1 MNKKKSSTHRLGSGY
16 ILFFSLIVTSL
27 AIFSLSFFSLTAR
40 AVPLIEE
47 GPATY
52 TMAIFAG
59 QGDKGLEDGSS
70 KAALF
75 NWPTSL
81 VVDKGG
87 ALIVADYGNNTLR
100 KVKKGRVVTVN
111 SVAVAGAGKGGYKDG
126 PVKDALFSGP
136 NNIAIDKAGNIF
148 IADADNYLIRK
159 ITLEGIVSTVA
170 GGKAGYKDGP
180 ARKARFGYPTG
191 VAVDDDGNLFVADRG
206 THTIRKITPA
216 GIVSTIAG
224 NLNSGYADGRGIMSH
239 FKEPIGVAVY
249 NGVVYVTD
257 SGNNAI
263 RKIMPD
269 GRILTLAGNPRHG
282 LRDGSKTDA
291 RFFWPTGITIDKQG
305 NIFVCDS
312 KNNSIRRITQ
322 GGYVSTVSARPT
334 QQTPTGRQAHAGQQ
348 ALAGRQALTGRQTR
362 TLRQKAGIINK
373 GEMSLSFP
381 TGIAIGSDGVI
392 YIADS
397 GNNNIKKITRDR

>member
-1 MNKKKSSTHRLGSGY
+1 MHRLGPFYTSFLSL
-16 ILFFSLIVTSL
+16 IVFSLMIFSLIFFSLS
-27 AIFSLSFFSLTAR
+27 AR

-52 TMAIFAG
+52 TITVFAG
-59 QGDKGLEDGSS
+59 QTDKGHRDGSS

-75 NWPTSL
+75 NWPTSI
-81 VVDKGG
+81 VADKGG
-87 ALIVADYGNNTLR
+87 ALIVADYGNNAIR

-111 SVAVAGAGKGGYKDG
+111 SVVASGADRVGFKDG
-126 PVKDALFSGP
+126 PIKDALFRGP
-136 NNIAIDKAGNIF
+136 NNMAIDKAGNIF
-148 IADADNYLIRK
+148 IADADNYRIRK
-159 ITLEGIVSTVA
+159 ITPAGIVSTVA

-191 VAVDDDGNLFVADRG
+191 VAVDDDGNLYVADRG

-216 GIVSTIAG
+216 GVVSTIAG
-224 NLNSGYADGRGIMSH
+224 NVNPGYADGRGIMSH

-249 NGVVYVTD
+249 KGVVYVTD

-269 GRILTLAGNPRHG
+269 GRILTLAGHPSHG
-282 LRDGSKTDA
+282 LRDGSKADA

-305 NIFVCDS
+305 NIFICDS

-322 GGYVSTVSARPT
+322 GGHVSTINISNTRGE
-334 QQTPTGRQAHAGQQ
+334 QQPSKWQQ
-348 ALAGRQALTGRQTR
+348 AWSGRQTL
-362 TLRQKAGIINK
+362 TLRQKSGIIDK
-373 GEMSLSFP
+373 GEINLRFP
-381 TGIAIGSDGVI
+381 TGIAIDPAGVI

-397 GNNNIKKITRDR
+397 GNNNIKKITRYR

>member
-1 MNKKKSSTHRLGSGY
+1 MSKKSLSTYRPGRGY
-16 ILFFSLIVTSL
+16 ILFFSLIATSL
-27 AIFSLSFFSLTAR
+27 AIFSLIFFSLSAR

-52 TMAIFAG
+52 TITVFAG
-59 QGDKGLEDGSS
+59 QTDKGLKDGSS

-75 NWPTSL
+75 NWPTSIA
-81 VVDKGG
+81 VAKDGV
-87 ALIVADYGNNTLR
+87 LIVADYGNNTLR

-111 SVAVAGAGKGGYKDG
+111 SVAVAGAGMGGFKDG
-126 PVKDALFSGP
+126 PIKDALFRGP
-136 NNIAIDKAGNIF
+136 NNMAIDKAGNIF
-148 IADADNYLIRK
+148 IADADNYRIRK
-159 ITLEGIVSTVA
+159 ITPAGIVSTVA

-180 ARKARFGYPTG
+180 ASKARFGYPTG
-191 VAVDDDGNLFVADRG
+191 VAVDDEGNIFVADRG
-206 THTIRKITPA
+206 THTIRKITPD
-216 GIVSTIAG
+216 GIVTTIAG
-224 NLNSGYADGRGIMSH
+224 NVNPGYADGRGIMSH

-257 SGNNAI
+257 SGNNAV

-282 LRDGSKTDA
+282 LRDGSKTNA
-291 RFFWPTGITIDKQG
+291 RFFWPTGIVIDKQG

-322 GGYVSTVSARPT
+322 GGYVSTINVLPA
-334 QQTPTGRQAHAGQQ
+334 QKQAHAGQQ
-348 ALAGRQALTGRQTR
+348 PHAGQQVHAGQQTPAGRAK
-362 TLRQKAGIINK
+362 RQKSAILYT

-381 TGIAIGSDGVI
+381 TGIAIDSAGVI